1 MNKDIE
7 IDIKED
13 NINIEIDKNEKVYV
27 RDGTGT
33 SNYNDLINKPQIN
46 GVPLEGNKT
55 LKDLGI
61 KQEYTA
67 NDIAFV
73 DGETFQQKYDNG
85 ELKGDKGDT
94 GANGQN
100 GENGQDG
107 FSPTVTTTPIS
118 NGTKV
123 SITDKTGTKE
133 FGVMNGEKGLQGE
146 PGTDGK
152 TPVKGVDYFT
162 ETDKQEFI
170 EEVEQ
175 TLTPE
180 LDNKLN
186 KNQGAENSGKFLG
199 IGADGLV
206 VPKDVPSTGGGSGLT
221 KDTFGEILIAE
232 YTHEGN
238 QEIHFSE
245 FDWETCIGT
254 TTEPHELS
262 EATPVQ
268 VVPNNWVS
276 NFSGATVNNAMCSV
290 PIEWMMYNG
299 VMYLLPLDEN
309 RVQVVKNDKSTPIT
323 VNPDDT
329 PSNDK
334 INFSKFHFEISIGMD
349 ISNLDTIITSKK
361 IKVVILGA
369 GSRPKGNRYLTFNS
383 GYYITLPSVPAM
395 SISNNIYQNFVYKIE
410 AVVEYGNVLSP
421 ISKYTVQYISQ
432 SKGYNFFVAAQKEQ
446 SGFILTNY
454 LGTDKTINRFRIM
467 DQSAF
472 LTNGTTV
479 KIYALEGEYNES

>member
-1 MNKDIE
+1 MSV
-7 IDIKED
+7 IKVR
-13 NINIEIDKNEKVYV
+13 NE
-27 RDGTGT
+27 
-33 SNYNDLINKPQIN
+33 
-46 GVPLEGNKT
+46 EG
-55 LKDLGI
+55 
-61 KQEYTA
+61 E
-67 NDIAFV
+67 FV
-73 DGETFQQKYDNG
+73 DIPVIQGA
-85 ELKGDKGDT
+85 KGDKGDK
-94 GANGQN
+94 GDIGPQ
-100 GENGQDG
+100 GEQGPPGQD
-107 FSPTVTTTPIS
+107 
-118 NGTKV
+118 
-123 SITDKTGTKE
+123 
-133 FGVMNGEKGLQGE
+133 
-146 PGTDGK
+146 GTDGK

-162 ETDKQEFI
+162 EADKQEFI

-175 TLTPE
+175 TLTPKF
-180 LDNKLN
+180 DNKLD

-206 VPKDVPSTGGGSGLT
+206 VPKDVPSTGGGSST
-221 KDTFGEILIAE
+221 NDTFGEVLIAE

-245 FDWETCIGT
+245 FDWGTCIGT
-254 TTEPHELS
+254 TTEPHGLS

-276 NFSGATVNNAMCSV
+276 NFSGATLNDAMCSV

-369 GSRPKGNRYLTFNS
+369 GSRPKGNRYLTFNG
-383 GYYITLPSVPAM
+383 GYYIILPSVPAM

-432 SKGYNFFVAAQKEQ
+432 RKGYNFFVADQKEQ
-446 SGFILTNY
+446 SGFMLTNY

-467 DQSAF
+467 DQYAF